1 MGDYIVFYG
10 KIIKQ
15 AFCMLRNKMVFPNG
29 KILFEESIF
38 FLLFEDMFLIADQ
51 PEEV

>member
-1 MGDYIVFYG
+1 MKKKNTQKLDWYSQGICGHWRIILFYG

-29 KILFEESIF
+29 IDSF
-38 FLLFEDMFLIADQ
+38 
-51 PEEV
+51 